1 MCHVILASPILA
13 LPLFL
18 FLPFRAALPP
28 YIAIILATAFV
39 YFKIVAAMRSR
50 VHTGLEGMTGGEA
63 VVIEDID
70 PEGKVK
76 FENEIWAAT
85 ARGQRFPKGKKVRIC
100 GALGLEL
107 IVESSQG

>member
-1 MCHVILASPILA
+1 MCHLILLSPILA

-18 FLPFRAALPP
+18 LLPFRAALPA
-28 YIAIILATAFV
+28 YITVVLTTGFI
-39 YFKIVAAMRSR
+39 YFKIIIAMKSK
-50 VHTGLEGMTGGEA
+50 VHTGIEGMTEGEA

-85 ARGQRFPKGKKVRIC
+85 AYGQRLHKGKRVRIC
-100 GALGLEL
+100 GAEGLTL
-107 IVESSQG
+107 IVE